1 MPISFTKTTH
11 PINFSALSGHEFE
24 RLVFATVL
32 RMRLW
37 RSLNWQGQSG
47 SDGGRDVIGVCDDQI
62 GNPKTVVIACANWKT
77 FTLAKAIGDIDSFI
91 KTLGGPPSEVIVV
104 AGSAVSSDIKDK
116 IDVYARAKGI
126 EESQTWSGAEFEEF
140 LRFHAPSVLDRFFNG
155 VELPDDDHLLR
166 DFVHNLTPVTGT
178 EAAEMLA
185 NVFRRPAFTTPIQN
199 ESSLPAFKQAIGDT
213 INALNT
219 GIWRDR
225 EQAIVA
231 RVPSIGSF
239 SGNEVAN
246 SLVAC
251 VENLNKLRIAF
262 DDGLRKKTIVPCGCT
277 VPDCPT
283 FMMTPAMSKKL
294 QSQRSKAMRD
304 FAKALKLL
312 RAS

>member
-1 MPISFTKTTH
+1 M
-11 PINFSALSGHEFE
+11 
-24 RLVFATVL
+24 
-32 RMRLW
+32 
-37 RSLNWQGQSG
+37 
-47 SDGGRDVIGVCDDQI
+47 IGVCDDQY
-62 GNPKTVVIACANWKT
+62 GNPKTVVIACANWKA

-91 KTLGGPPSEVIVV
+91 KKLGAPPSEVIIV
-104 AGSAVSSDIKDK
+104 AGSTVSSDIKDK
-116 IDVYARAKGI
+116 IREHARARHI
-126 EESQTWSGAEFEEF
+126 EDSQTWSGAEFEEF

-155 VELPDDDHLLR
+155 SELPDDDQALWN
-166 DFVHNLTPVTGT
+166 FVHALNPVTGA

-185 NVFRRPAFTTPIQN
+185 NVFRRPAFTTPIQS
-199 ESSLPAFKQAIGDT
+199 ESSLPAFKKAIGDT

-239 SGNEVAN
+239 SGNEVAE
-246 SLVAC
+246 SLTAC
-251 VENLNKLRIAF
+251 VETLNKLRIAF
-262 DDGLRKKTIVPCGCT
+262 DDGLRHNTIAPCDCN

-283 FMMTPAMSKKL
+283 FMMTPAMAKKL
-294 QSQRSKAMRD
+294 QTQRSKAMRH